1 MEKQMNNQQ
10 LNVLGTPLETCSSD
24 PLTGYYR
31 DGCCNTDEYD
41 RGTHTVCAMMTEE
54 FLLFSLSK
62 GNDLITA
69 RPEYQF
75 PGLKPGDCWCL
86 CAQRWEEAEAAGCAP
101 RVNLSATNAKTLE
114 IISFETLRRY
124 SIDLH

>member
-1 MEKQMNNQQ
+1 MNNQQ

-41 RGTHTVCAMMTEE
+41 RGTHTVCAVMTEE
-54 FLLFSLSK
+54 FLLFSLRK

-75 PGLKPGDCWCL
+75 PGLKPGDSWCL
-86 CAQRWEEAEAAGCAP
+86 CAQRWEEAEVSGCAP

-114 IISFETLRRY
+114 IISFETLKRY